1 MIQELL
7 FFCGLLGLHAGSTND
22 RTATPPFRTVD
33 IVLECSYLGEAPKG
47 LLGAFGGSFSKDLAT
62 LVLRD
67 VSVRDD
73 GSLGEATHYKVPW
86 KSAGSSSRII
96 FEASAPSVSI
106 PHAEALLHADC
117 SGEKVNCEISPYNF
131 QQHGKGPCPAS
142 WFMGTLRLS
151 RGISIALVLRG
162 PHCSGEQADKSDAI
176 LHPKLRIPVSE
187 KGTVLTTVELQSSSC
202 NTSLR
207 THLGGLVTLDCHFA
221 LAPSS
226 LLSSLEWRRQHRGS
240 GRRLFRYQAGSTGPR
255 VEPKV
260 HVDLPQLLGNGDASL
275 KLQEVNVEDE
285 GTYMCLVSTPQHQ
298 IQHVIQLQVAEP
310 PRVRV
315 IPEQV
320 SFKRDVTTTLTCDIA
335 GYYPLDVSVS
345 WTQKTAED
353 EAEITLSSIRFSS
366 HQQSQDGT
374 YSITS
379 YLSISSA
386 TVQAPATYSCHVSHV
401 ALEEPISVSAYLK
414 APEKT
419 GSEGL
424 VGGFIATVIFS
435 IVLFIVLRR
444 KRTVK
449 PKSEQLLG
457 ASE

>member
-7 FFCGLLGLHAGSTND
+7 FFCGLLGLGAGSTKD
-22 RTATPPFRTVD
+22 PTAAPPFQTVD
-33 IVLECSYLGEAPKG
+33 IVLDCSYVGEDPRG
-47 LLGAFGGSFSKDLAT
+47 LQGAFGDLFSKDPAT

-67 VSVRDD
+67 ISVRDD
-73 GSLGEATHYKVPW
+73 GSLGEVTDYKVLQEN
-86 KSAGSSSRII
+86 ADSSPRIV
-96 FEASAPSVSI
+96 FEASAPLVSI
-106 PHAEALLHADC
+106 PHAESLLHADC
-117 SGEKVNCEISPYNF
+117 NREEVNCEISPYDF

-151 RGISIALVLRG
+151 SGISIALVLRG
-162 PHCSGEQADKSDAI
+162 PHCSSGPEDKPDAI
-176 LHPKLRIPVSE
+176 LHPKLRIPVSK
-187 KGTVLTTVELQSSSC
+187 KGTVLTTVEFLSSSRS
-202 NTSLR
+202 TSLR

-221 LAPSS
+221 LVPSS

-240 GRRLFRYQAGSTGPR
+240 GRRLFRYQAGSTGPT

-260 HVDLPQLLGNGDASL
+260 RVDLPQLLGNGDASL
-275 KLQEVNVEDE
+275 NLQGVSVADE
-285 GTYMCLVSTPQHQ
+285 GTYICLVSTPQHQ
-298 IQHVIQLQVAEP
+298 IQHIIQLQVAEP
-310 PRVRV
+310 PKVRV
-315 IPEQV
+315 IPAQV
-320 SFKRDVTTTLTCDIA
+320 SFERDVTTTLTCDIA

-353 EAEITLSSIRFSS
+353 EAEITLSSTRFSS
-366 HQQSQDGT
+366 HRQSQDGT

-386 TVQAPATYSCHVSHV
+386 AVQAPATYSCHVSHV

-424 VGGFIATVIFS
+424 VGGFIATVIFVV
-435 IVLFIVLRR
+435 VLFIVLRR

-449 PKSEQLLG
+449 PKSEQLLR

>member
-1 MIQELL
+1 MIQGLL
-7 FFCGLLGLHAGSTND
+7 VFCGLLGLDAGSTKD
-22 RTATPPFRTVD
+22 PTAAPPFQTVD
-33 IVLECSYLGEAPKG
+33 IVLDCSYVEEDPGG
-47 LLGAFGGSFSKDLAT
+47 LPGAFGGSFSKDPAT

-73 GSLGEATHYKVPW
+73 GSLGEATDYKVPQEN
-86 KSAGSSSRII
+86 ADSSPRIV
-96 FEASAPSVSI
+96 FETSAPLVSI
-106 PHAEALLHADC
+106 PHAESLLHADC
-117 SGEKVNCEISPYNF
+117 NGEEVNCEISPYNF
-131 QQHGKGPCPAS
+131 QRDGKGLCPGS

-151 RGISIALVLRG
+151 SGISIALVLRG
-162 PHCSGEQADKSDAI
+162 SHCSGGQEEEPDAI
-176 LHPKLRIPVSE
+176 LHPKLRIPVSK
-187 KGTVLTTVELQSSSC
+187 KGTVLTTVEFQSSSC

-207 THLGGLVTLDCHFA
+207 THLGGSVTLDCHFA

-240 GRRLFRYQAGSTGPR
+240 GRSLFRYQAGSTGPT

-260 HVDLPQLLGNGDASL
+260 HVDMPQLLGNGDASL
-275 KLQEVNVEDE
+275 SLQGVSVGDE
-285 GTYMCLVSTPQHQ
+285 GTYICLVSTPQHQ
-298 IQHVIQLQVAEP
+298 IQHIIQLQVAEP

-315 IPEQV
+315 IPAQV
-320 SFKRDVTTTLTCDIA
+320 SFESDVATTLTCDIA

-353 EAEITLSSIRFSS
+353 EAEIALSSMRFSS

-379 YLSISSA
+379 YLSISST
-386 TVQAPATYSCHVSHV
+386 TVRAPATYTCHVSHV
-401 ALEEPISVSAYLK
+401 ALEEPISASAYLK

-424 VGGFIATVIFS
+424 VGGFTATVIF
-435 IVLFIVLRR
+435 IIALFIVLWR

-449 PKSEQLLG
+449 PESEQLLR

>member
-96 FEASAPSVSI
+96 FEAS
-106 PHAEALLHADC
+106 
-117 SGEKVNCEISPYNF
+117 
-131 QQHGKGPCPAS
+131 
-142 WFMGTLRLS
+142 
-151 RGISIALVLRG
+151 
-162 PHCSGEQADKSDAI
+162 
-176 LHPKLRIPVSE
+176 
-187 KGTVLTTVELQSSSC
+187 VELQSSSC

-444 KRTVK
+444 KRTDQK
-449 PKSEQLLG
+449 FEAASSISRAYHYSLLLDPLSE
-457 ASE
+457 